1 MEYAEYSHFRLQ
13 DESIEKH
20 HYYSFTT
27 AKLMKIV
34 KKTLFILLLIFSTE
48 VTVCSAATIVGFLV
62 PVSGLGDHSFNDMTY
77 AGLVRAKNIYNFELI
92 REQCRSAGPDGH
104 RPALEA
110 LIEQQADI
118 IVVNGWGFTEVV
130 KEYAEKF
137 PERYFILND
146 FPLSGFS
153 NVISTVFAQHE
164 GSFLAGALASWT
176 SRTGKI
182 GFIGGK
188 DMPVIRSFLTGFRQ
202 GVAYTKTDA
211 EIHVLFLSK
220 ENEESS
226 GFDNPEFSHQQADN
240 LYNKGVDI
248 IFSVAGLSG
257 NGIIRAAAENN
268 KFAIGVDADQDYM
281 AKGHVLT
288 SVIKRL
294 DRATFESLRII
305 FEGDAVPGV
314 YYFGLKEGGVAL
326 SPMTYTRHLIA
337 AETLKKITTLQEL
350 IITGEIRVTN
360 TITTK
365 NTP

>member
-1 MEYAEYSHFRLQ
+1 
-13 DESIEKH
+13 
-20 HYYSFTT
+20 
-27 AKLMKIV
+27 MKIV

-48 VTVCSAATIVGFLV
+48 VAVCSAATIVGFLV

-92 REQCRSAGPDGH
+92 REQCRSTGPEGH
-104 RPALEA
+104 RQAMEA

-118 IVVNGWGFTEVV
+118 IVINGWEFTEIV
-130 KEYAEKF
+130 KEYALKF

-146 FPLSGFS
+146 YLLSGFS

-164 GSFLAGALASWT
+164 GSFLAGALAAWT

-202 GVAYTKTDA
+202 GIAYTKTDV
-211 EIHVLFLSK
+211 EIHVLFLSNK
-220 ENEESS
+220 NEESS
-226 GFDNPEFSHQQADN
+226 GFDNPELARQQAN
-240 LYNKGVDI
+240 TLYDRGVDI

-288 SVIKRL
+288 SVMKRL
-294 DRATFESLRII
+294 DRATLESLRII
-305 FEGDAVPGV
+305 FEGDPVPGV
-314 YYFGLKEGGVAL
+314 YNFGLKEGGVAL
-326 SPMTYTRHLIA
+326 SPMTYTRHLIP
-337 AETLKKITTLQEL
+337 AETLKKIANLQEL
-350 IITGEIRVTN
+350 IITGKISVTDTITKTN
-360 TITTK
+360 T
-365 NTP
+365 P